1 MCQRRHQRPRPLPHQ
16 VVNQRPAR
24 QLRRHLH
31 LGLHLRM
38 LLWDRQVV
46 LTILRG
52 NQRRRPKT
60 KTTRSVRG
68 HVSVRHQNVSDLA
81 LGADR
86 LPVEEDLLPVEDD
99 LLPVVAGR
107 PHVEIEDH
115 LRGITTAEAMAEAMA
130 EAKTE
135 AKAEAETEVEM
146 TVRERTIGRSLAR
159 RRRNYNSLVKWIHRR
174 RRKKLVLR
182 SSDIRVLRE
191 TTGQLG

>member
-68 HVSVRHQNVSDLA
+68 HVSVRHQNGADLA

-115 LRGITTAEAMAEAMA
+115 LRGITTAEAMAEAKA
-130 EAKTE
+130 DTAK
-135 AKAEAETEVEM
+135 TEVEM